1 MEVSAII
8 KGAAGGALVA
18 LMLAFF
24 LGWADYQ
31 GILSGLALTA
41 VFWVSAAM
49 VFLASGLVSGR
60 LARQGFWLHG
70 GLSALTL
77 ALVGS
82 AVAETLGHADG
93 HVVLD
98 LAFALAIGILGGV
111 WGSYLEL

>member
-8 KGAAGGALVA
+8 KGAAAGGGVA

-31 GILSGLALTA
+31 GILAGIALTA
-41 VFWVSAAM
+41 VFWISAAL

-60 LARQGFWLHG
+60 LAARGFWLHG

-82 AVAETLGHADG
+82 VVAEMLGHADG
-93 HVVLD
+93 HMLLD
-98 LAFALAIGILGGV
+98 LGFALGIGVLGGI
-111 WGSYLEL
+111 WGSYLGL